1 LVLVAIASCH
11 QAPADYGAISDDP
24 ALLSA
29 AVEQLTDVMVGSIT
43 SPPVASRTYAYAS
56 IAAYEALRPAHPEF
70 RTFAGQLND
79 LTDVPQ
85 PVAGEEHV
93 LPLASVVAF
102 LTVAEALVF
111 APARVAAY
119 RDSVINDMRA
129 QGVPKRVVKQSVDYG
144 QLVGKHVLAWAATD
158 NLKKARALPRYEVR
172 REPGR
177 WVPTPPA
184 YMDALEPN
192 WQTLRPFVM
201 DSANAFRPPA
211 PLTYEVRAGSEFHEQ
226 VMAVY
231 RAGLELTDEQRLIA
245 SFWDCNPF
253 AVQADG
259 HYMSSLKKISPGGHW
274 MGITGIAL
282 PKAGADQMQAAE
294 AYALV
299 AVALADGFI
308 SVWDEKYRS
317 VVIRPETVINE
328 SIDPKWRP
336 LLQTPPFPEY
346 PSGHSVISA
355 AAAEVLTGL
364 FGDDFAFDDDVE
376 VRFGLPARSFSS
388 FRRAAEEA
396 AISRLYGGI
405 HYPMAIENG
414 AVQGRALG
422 QNVLA
427 TVKTRAG
434 GALGVSP
441 QQRYAPVAEPPR
453 RAVD

>member
-1 LVLVAIASCH
+1 
-11 QAPADYGAISDDP
+11 
-24 ALLSA
+24 
-29 AVEQLTDVMVGSIT
+29 
-43 SPPVASRTYAYAS
+43 
-56 IAAYEALRPAHPEF
+56 
-70 RTFAGQLND
+70 
-79 LTDVPQ
+79 
-85 PVAGEEHV
+85 V

-119 RDSVINDMRA
+119 RDSVVDEMRA
-129 QGVPKRVVKQSVDYG
+129 RGMPKRVVKRSVEYG
-144 QLVGKHVLAWAATD
+144 QQVAKHVLAWAATD
-158 NLKKARALPRYEVR
+158 NLKKARGLPRYEVR

-192 WQTLRPFVM
+192 WQTLRTFVM
-201 DSANAFRPPA
+201 DSAGAFRPPA
-211 PLTYEVRAGSEFHEQ
+211 PQSYEMRAGSEFHDQ

-231 RAGLELTDEQRLIA
+231 RATRELTDEQRLIA
-245 SFWDCNPF
+245 NFWDCNPF

-274 MGITGIAL
+274 MEITSITL
-282 PKAGADQMQAAE
+282 TKAGADQMRAAE

-299 AVALADGFI
+299 AMSLADGFI
-308 SVWDEKYRS
+308 SVWEEKYRS

-328 SIDPKWRP
+328 SIDAKWRP

-376 VRFGLPARSFSS
+376 VRFGLPVRSFTS

-405 HYPMAIENG
+405 HYPMAIEAG
-414 AVQGRALG
+414 VAQGKALG
-422 QNVLA
+422 ANVLSQ
-427 TVKTRAG
+427 VETRSKRF
-434 GALGVSP
+434 GV
-441 QQRYAPVAEPPR
+441 R
-453 RAVD
+453 

>member
-1 LVLVAIASCH
+1 MRFFAGNLLGIALFAVITSCS
-11 QAPADYGAISDDP
+11 PTPVDYGALSDDP
-24 ALLSA
+24 ALLSS

-56 IAAYEALRPAHPEF
+56 IAAYEALRPAHPEY
-70 RTFAGQLND
+70 RTLAGQLNGF
-79 LTDVPQ
+79 TDVPQ
-85 PVAGEEHV
+85 PVGDVEHV

-119 RDSVINDMRA
+119 RDSVVDEMRA
-129 QGVPKRVVKQSVDYG
+129 RGVPKRVVKRSVEYG
-144 QLVGKHVLAWAATD
+144 QQVAKHVLAWAATD

-192 WQTLRPFVM
+192 WQTLRTFVM
-201 DSANAFRPPA
+201 DSAGAFRPPA
-211 PLTYEVRAGSEFHEQ
+211 PQSYEMRAGGEFHDQ

-231 RAGLELTDEQRLIA
+231 RATRELTDEQRLIA
-245 SFWDCNPF
+245 NFWDCNPF

-274 MGITGIAL
+274 MEITSITL
-282 PKAGADQMQAAE
+282 TKAGADQMRAAE

-299 AVALADGFI
+299 AMSLADGFI
-308 SVWDEKYRS
+308 SVWEEKYRS

-328 SIDPKWRP
+328 SIDAKWRP

-376 VRFGLPARSFSS
+376 VRFGLPVRSFTS

-405 HYPMAIENG
+405 HYPMAIEAG
-414 AVQGRALG
+414 VAQGKALG
-422 QNVLA
+422 ANVLSQ
-427 TVKTRAG
+427 VETRSKRF
-434 GALGVSP
+434 GV
-441 QQRYAPVAEPPR
+441 R
-453 RAVD
+453 